1 MRLPEPRH
9 PGYTIEDWKTWD
21 GRWELIQGVPYDMTP
36 APNLEHQRISGQLFA
51 TIFNALEAAKRQS
64 GGGACEVF
72 AAPVDLYLPD
82 QESVYQPDLVLVC
95 DQATLTDGRGIFG
108 VPSLVCEI
116 LSPSTIRRDL
126 WTKRQC
132 YEAAGV
138 PEYLIVDPDE
148 RAGLLL
154 RLEGGRYKEAASI
167 EWGAMVAILGG
178 KLDIRLG

>member
-1 MRLPEPRH
+1 MSLPELRH
-9 PGYTIEDWKTWD
+9 LGYTIEDWKTWD
-21 GRWELIQGVPYDMTP
+21 GRWELIHGVPYDMTP
-36 APNLEHQRISGQLFA
+36 APSLEHQRISGQLFA
-51 TIFNALEAAKRQS
+51 AIFNALEASKGKA
-64 GGGACEVF
+64 GGGCEVF
-72 AAPVDLYLPD
+72 AAPIDVYLPN

-95 DQATLTDGRGIFG
+95 DPSLLTDGRGIFG

-116 LSPSTIRRDL
+116 ISPSTVRRDL

-154 RLEGGRYKEAASI
+154 RLEGGRYEEAASL

-178 KLDIRLG
+178 KLDIRLGE